1 MADFD
6 ATEALKAVGN
16 PFKVTDP
23 EKIPAKR
30 FYDEDYFRLESEGVW
45 GHSWQMATRLEN
57 IPNPGDWVEYTILDK
72 SVLVVNTKNGVKA
85 FHNHCR
91 HRGVPVAGGK
101 GNDRGNCAK
110 TGFICPFHGWRWNM
124 DGDCTFVYGKHLF
137 NQDLLGDEDLKLR
150 PVRAEVFGGEVY
162 INFDDSAPPLRDWFG
177 PMADALDARNM
188 PDLRAEWWYGTVLP
202 ANWKI
207 AMEAFQEGYHVMKT
221 HPQLQHATPVLYNAR
236 YGNETGGLGPGID
249 PGLSSKDHI
258 DQHFR
263 QMELLSEGM
272 AGLIHAKE
280 VEIARK
286 FVDAELPED
295 PAIAVPMW
303 FGMVMDVIT
312 RELRAKGENVPD
324 LCAVSQSH
332 PVEALQFM
340 FPNHFLLIYFSG
352 MTSYRVRPL
361 TAETCLFEIWSLT
374 HMAPGTEGP
383 VPLEP
388 IILPYDSKDF
398 PQIPQQDYANIPI
411 QQRGMHSGGFEYM
424 RLSKDREGLISNNH
438 RVIDAL
444 IEGKPLDKVA
454 KAASQLAFNFDGA
467 ILDLDL

>member
-45 GHSWQMATRLEN
+45 GHCWQMAARLET

-72 SVLVVNTKNGVKA
+72 SVLIVNTKNGVKA

-137 NQDLLGDEDLKLR
+137 NQDLLADEDLKLI
-150 PVRAEVFGGEVY
+150 PVRTEVFGGEVY
-162 INFDDSAPPLRDWFG
+162 INFDNDAPPFREWIG
-177 PMADALDARNM
+177 PMADALEVRNM
-188 PDLRAEWWYGTVLP
+188 ADLRAEWWYGTVLP

-249 PGLSSKDHI
+249 PNLSVRDHI
-258 DQHFR
+258 AQHFR

-280 VEIARK
+280 VEIARGLL
-286 FVDAELPED
+286 DAELPDD

-303 FGMVMDVIT
+303 FGMVADAIT
-312 RELRAKGENVPD
+312 KELRGRGENVPD
-324 LCAVSQSH
+324 LCAVAQSH
-332 PVEALQFM
+332 PVEALQFL
-340 FPNHFLLIYFSG
+340 FPNHFLLIYFSC

-374 HMAPGTEGP
+374 HMAPGAETS

-388 IILPYDSKDF
+388 VILPYDSKDF
-398 PQIPQQDYANIPI
+398 PQIPQQDYSNIPI
-411 QQRGMHSGGFEYM
+411 QQKGMHSQGFEFM

-444 IEGKPLDKVA
+444 IEGKPLAKVA
-454 KAASQLAFNFDGA
+454 KASGQLACNFDGA
-467 ILDLDL
+467 ILDLVL